1 MKKTHFWLSIVSLIT
16 ASTSAHAEFL
26 LGAGVAEYLNPQKG
40 LDAKTLAFPMIS
52 YTGDRLSFQFTTLSY
67 RLASFGDVEIN
78 ALASVRS
85 QGYNSNDSDYLQGMK
100 DREDTLD
107 GGLGLN
113 WKGIRLSISHD
124 MLSTH
129 KGSEV
134 SLSYN
139 HGFDLG
145 KLQLSIGGGVN
156 WQSKE
161 LTNYYYGV
169 NTSEAKILTVN
180 NKTFFRIAY
189 QVKSDCIPKANMFM
203 RYALTDSWS
212 LISGAEINFL
222 PNNISDSPI
231 VDSNISWGAFAGIA
245 HSF

>member
-1 MKKTHFWLSIVSLIT
+1 
-16 ASTSAHAEFL
+16 
-26 LGAGVAEYLNPQKG
+26 
-40 LDAKTLAFPMIS
+40 MIS

-67 RLASFGDVEIN
+67 RLTSFGEVQIN

-85 QGYNSNDSDYLQGMK
+85 QGYDSNDSQYLRGMK
-100 DREDTLD
+100 DRKDTLD
-107 GGLGLN
+107 GGIGLD
-113 WKGIRLSISHD
+113 WKGINLSVSHD
-124 MLSTH
+124 MLSIH

-145 KLQLSIGGGVN
+145 KLQLSVGGGVN

-169 NTSEAKILTVN
+169 NESEAKTLMVDGKIFNRT
-180 NKTFFRIAY
+180 AY
-189 QVKSDCIPKANMFM
+189 HVKSDCIPKANMFM

-222 PNNISDSPI
+222 PHNISDSSI
-231 VDSNISWGAFAGIA
+231 VDGNVSWGAFAGIA

>member
-1 MKKTHFWLSIVSLIT
+1 MKKSQLWLSILSLAL
-16 ASTSAHAEFL
+16 ASSSAHAELL
-26 LGAGVAEYLNPQKG
+26 LGAGIAGYLNPQKG
-40 LDAKTLAFPMIS
+40 LDAKELAFPMIS

-67 RLASFGDVEIN
+67 RLASFGDVQIN

-85 QGYNSNDSDYLQGMK
+85 QGYVSNDSEYLRGMK

-107 GGLGLN
+107 GGIGLD
-113 WKGIRLSISHD
+113 WKGINLSISHD

-145 KLQLSIGGGVN
+145 KLQLSLGGGVN

-169 NTSEAKILTVN
+169 DTSEAKIFTIDG
-180 NKTFFRIAY
+180 KDFYRYAY
-189 QVKSDCIPKANMFM
+189 RVKRDCIPKANMFM

-231 VDSNISWGAFAGIA
+231 VDGNVSWGAFAGIA
-245 HSF
+245 RSF

>member
-1 MKKTHFWLSIVSLIT
+1 MKKTHFWLSILSLAT
-16 ASTSAHAEFL
+16 ASTSAHAEL
-26 LGAGVAEYLNPQKG
+26 LFGAGVASYLNPQKG
-40 LDAKTLAFPMIS
+40 LEAKTLAFPMIS

-67 RLASFGDVEIN
+67 RLASFGDVEVN

-85 QGYNSNDSDYLQGMK
+85 QGYSSNDSHYLHGMK

-113 WKGIRLSISHD
+113 WKGINLSVSHD

-145 KLQLSIGGGVN
+145 KLQLSVGGGVN

-169 NTSEAKILTVN
+169 NTLEEEHLVVDGKS
-180 NKTFFRIAY
+180 FHRSAY
-189 QVKSDCIPKANMFM
+189 HVKSDCIPKANMFM

-231 VDSNISWGAFAGIA
+231 VDGNVSWGAFAGIA

>member
-1 MKKTHFWLSIVSLIT
+1 MKNTPFFLSILSLAI
-16 ASTSAHAEFL
+16 ASTSAQAEL
-26 LGAGVAEYLNPQKG
+26 ALGVGIAGYLNPQKG
-40 LDAKTLAFPMIS
+40 LDIREQAFPMIS
-52 YTGDRLSFQFTTLSY
+52 YTGDRLSFQFTTLTY
-67 RLASFGDVEIN
+67 RLASVGDLQIN

-85 QGYNSNDSDYLQGMK
+85 QGYDSKNSQYLTGMK
-100 DREDTLD
+100 DRKDTLD
-107 GGLGLN
+107 GGLGLD
-113 WKGIRLSISHD
+113 WKGINLSVSHD
-124 MLSTH
+124 ILSAH

-169 NTSEAKILTVN
+169 NAAEAKTLMVDGKIFN
-180 NKTFFRIAY
+180 RIAY
-189 QVKSDCIPKANMFM
+189 HVKSDCIPKANIFM
-203 RYALTDSWS
+203 HYALTDSWS

-222 PNNISDSPI
+222 PQNITNSPI
-231 VDSNISWGAFAGIA
+231 VDGNISWGAFAGIA
-245 HSF
+245 RSF